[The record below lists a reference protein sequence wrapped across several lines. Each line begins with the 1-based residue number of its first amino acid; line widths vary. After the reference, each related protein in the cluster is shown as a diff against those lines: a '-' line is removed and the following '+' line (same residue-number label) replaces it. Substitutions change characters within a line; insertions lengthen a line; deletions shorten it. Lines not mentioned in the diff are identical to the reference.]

1 MRPRKLTRLRGFES
15 VVKIY
20 YGRADSPVLAF
31 LSCGSGFD
39 VPPLP
44 RSIAVAALYLKMHT
58 FRQVVHLRQLVLFF
72 TFFNPHT
79 GGNLINSHSARFEE
93 VRLIILH

>member
-72 TFFNPHT
+72 TFFHT
-79 GGNLINSHSARFEE
+79 PGVNLINSHSARFEE